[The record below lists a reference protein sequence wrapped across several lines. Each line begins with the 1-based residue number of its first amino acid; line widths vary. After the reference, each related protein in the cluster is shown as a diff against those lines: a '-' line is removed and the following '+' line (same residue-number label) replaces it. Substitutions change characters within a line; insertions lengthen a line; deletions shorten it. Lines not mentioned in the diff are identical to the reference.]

1 MPYDRKGQTFC
12 SPLGVRRGYP
22 GLGALQPL
30 GDALDGAIEDMTL
43 IVFLANLLAQEVVV
57 RR

>member
-12 SPLGVRRGYP
+12 GKLGIRRGYP
-22 GLGALQPL
+22 VLGAPQPL

-43 IVFLANLLAQEVVV
+43 IVFLANLLAEEAVV

>member
-12 SPLGVRRGYP
+12 GPLGIRRGYP
-22 GLGALQPL
+22 VLGAQEPL

-43 IVFLANLLAQEVVV
+43 IVFLLYLLAEEVGVG
-57 RR
+57 R